1 VKEED
6 TAEGVLKL
14 LIEEKI
20 IVRLLKKSK
29 VKNTILKRIS
39 SYIIRMGE

>member
-20 IVRLLKKSK
+20 IVRLRAYPKI
-29 VKNTILKRIS
+29 ILL
-39 SYIIRMGE
+39 